1 VRRRVVDAL
10 GALIVAAAVV
20 APSAPAAAAAAAP
33 AEQLD
38 TATPI
43 KHFLVL
49 MQANHSFD
57 NYFGTYPGADGI
69 PDGTCMPFDPTDA
82 AAGCVEPFHFE
93 GQRITAMG
101 QSREVHDEQYNGGG
115 MDGFVAAFRHWPDV
129 GSQPMGY
136 YDDRDIPYY
145 WNVAD
150 NYVLFDRLFASASGS
165 SFWNHMFWVTGTPA
179 NPAADELDPAGF
191 DAVPTIFD
199 RLQEAG
205 VSWKFYVQNYRPEIT
220 FRTPGEGHAAAQLI
234 RVPLL
239 NYHRFLDDPALNSRI
254 VDISEYYQD
263 LRNDSLPAVSFM
275 VPSGSSEHPP
285 GNIHAGERFVSSL
298 VDALMSSSSWD
309 RSAFMWT
316 YDDSGGWYD
325 HVTPPTVG
333 ADTLG
338 FRVPALLVSG
348 YAQRGQV
355 NHTQL
360 DSTSALKFVEDNW
373 SIAPLTARD
382 ANANSLTSAFS
393 FNQLPRQ
400 PEVLPL
406 NGSATPAPPLVA
418 VDSIYRYYGAAA
430 AFVLLLCLVAGVRS
444 AVVAR
449 RRRRSPAATPEPE
462 TATEIETETATEM
475 EATVR

>member
-10 GALIVAAAVV
+10 GALVVAAAVV

-316 YDDSGGWYD
+316 YDDWGGWYD
-325 HVTPPTVG
+325 HVSPPVVDAYG
-333 ADTLG
+333 YG
-338 FRVPALLVSG
+338 FRSPALLVSP
-348 YAQRGQV
+348 YARRGHV
-355 NHTQL
+355 DHTTL
-360 DSTSALKFVEDNW
+360 DFTSELRFIENNW
-373 SIAPLTARD
+373 GVPPLAARD
-382 ANANSLTSAFS
+382 AAANDITSAFDFS
-393 FNQLPRQ
+393 AAPRDA
-400 PEVLPL
+400 VLL
-406 NGSATPAPPLVA
+406 GSGREATEPPPDAAGVVYVNYGVA
-418 VDSIYRYYGAAA
+418 VLVF
-430 AFVLLLCLVAGVRS
+430 AFLMAS
-444 AVVAR
+444 AVRHR
-449 RRRRSPAATPEPE
+449 RRLLRRESA
-462 TATEIETETATEM
+462 
-475 EATVR
+475 